1 MSNNKREFAFYT
13 LTLGATSTKY
23 KFLPAYEAHKYI
35 DWLIGAHK
43 EEIKY
48 VFSNGKKSYYI
59 QNVLD
64 NKDYIWLLIRYID
77 GNSRD
82 HTIEDI
88 KTSTKKDISKAATE
102 GDAYTS
108 HIYIH
113 KKAVDGKLKMIVE
126 VNNGFTLGTISNIFN
141 GILKAYLKNHKI
153 LVIVPDLSGAQKN
166 NREIT
171 MIKWPTIEA
180 RGTLS
185 SQFEDEIAGASVTEI
200 ELIANSTSSAN
211 LEAVGHV
218 YEDRTTVKLKVD
230 SKLSIIGMS
239 AIKKIAGLNTKKY
252 EEIAISYK
260 KDGRKPLRARLECDE
275 NLSPINADR
284 LIKKIVIESWKSKI
298 KHAYDDLQH
307 EVLVEVDK
315 LKNE

>member
-1 MSNNKREFAFYT
+1 MNNNKREFSFYT
-13 LTLGATSTKY
+13 LTLGAKSTKY
-23 KFLPAYEAHKYI
+23 KSLPAYDPQKYI
-35 DWLIGAHK
+35 DWILGAHK
-43 EEIKY
+43 EASKY
-48 VFSNGKKSYYI
+48 VFSGGKKSYYI
-59 QNVLD
+59 QNALD
-64 NKDYIWLLIRYID
+64 NKDHIWLLIRYID

-88 KTSTKKDISKAATE
+88 KTSNKKDISKSATE

-113 KKAVDGKLKMIVE
+113 KKEINGKLKMIVE
-126 VNNGFTLGTISNIFN
+126 VNNGFTLGMISNIFN
-141 GILKAYLKNHKI
+141 GILKVYLKSHRI
-153 LVIVPDLSGAQKN
+153 FVTVPDLSGAQKDN
-166 NREIT
+166 KEIT

-185 SQFEDEIAGASVTEI
+185 SQFEDELAGASVTDI
-200 ELIANSTSSAN
+200 ELIASSTKSAN

-230 SKLSIIGMS
+230 SKLSVIGIN
-239 AIKKIAGLNTKKY
+239 AIKKIAGLNTKNY

-284 LIKKIVIESWKSKI
+284 LIKRVVIESWKSKI
-298 KHAYDDLQH
+298 KHAYDDIQNDVLA
-307 EVLVEVDK
+307 EVEK
-315 LKNE
+315 FKNE